1 MVARGGFEPPR
12 RPYESRVLPT
22 ELASQIFS
30 SYRQKLKGPGIAGA
44 FGNLISS
51 FRYEGRTNPEGQTL
65 LLRRLIMDLIL
76 INIGRYSLPHIEN
89 SVY

>member
-1 MVARGGFEPPR
+1 
-12 RPYESRVLPT
+12 
-22 ELASQIFS
+22 
-30 SYRQKLKGPGIAGA
+30 
-44 FGNLISS
+44 
-51 FRYEGRTNPEGQTL
+51 